1 MVKLKNES
9 NMKTI
14 FKTIACLSA
23 ALLAYSCVLNE
34 IDTQITDEEAIA
46 QIRLECDAL
55 ESYTMQSQKPQAV
68 SFRVNST
75 TPWEITG
82 FENSWLTVEPASS
95 KVSSLSEDITVK
107 ATGANSTL
115 SDRSITLTVKGANT
129 TITHSI
135 VITQMRMGQ
144 LTVEPVV
151 GDYDKAGAT
160 KTFTVSSNISWEASA
175 ADDWLTLNPS
185 SGTSD
190 GPMKT
195 VTVSAEA
202 AANKS
207 LSRSTVVTVVSGD
220 EKTQF
225 FVKQDGHTLEFQQLE
240 SPVID
245 RKGGELL
252 FTVNSTLDWKVESS
266 NENFTATKVS
276 DTQVKVS
283 APFNSQFAE
292 RKATIILKPTSDEY
306 GDVSGSTE
314 VSQGV
319 NFTFSGKYDILD
331 DGSIKIYCSDKT
343 RVTTID
349 NYRFVK
355 MTLIL
360 GDVSFEANGQL
371 WAVTKGGGDCNLYNQ
386 LTVGGT
392 TRLRT
397 DGTLPNCGKSSYK
410 NATYELSLA
419 EANAMK
425 KYRFE
430 ILPDYEHSETNDAG
444 VNVPYHYMRFY
455 YNDEETPRAVINY
468 RSGIMDDPTA
478 ENPYRFG
485 VEDKTTASWYV
496 VKSCVIE
503 PVAEQ

>member
-23 ALLAYSCVLNE
+23 ALLAYSCVLDE

-55 ESYTMQSQKPQAV
+55 ESYTIQSQKPQAV

-107 ATGANSTL
+107 ATANNTL
-115 SDRSITLTVKGANT
+115 SDRTITLTVKGANT

-135 VITQMRMGQ
+135 NITQMRMGQ

-160 KTFTVSSNISWEASA
+160 KTFTVSSNISWEATA

-207 LSRSTVVTVVSGD
+207 LSRSTIVTVVSGD

-252 FTVNSTLDWKVESS
+252 FTVNATLDWKVESS
-266 NENFTATKVS
+266 NANFTATKMS

-283 APFNSQFAE
+283 APFNNQFAE
-292 RKATIILKPTSDEY
+292 RKATITLKPTSDEF

-319 NFTFSGKYDILD
+319 NFTLQNCELLE
-331 DGSIKIYCSDKT
+331 DGSIKMSGSAGS
-343 RVTTID
+343 RVVTID
-349 NYRFVK
+349 EYRDNFDL
-355 MTLIL
+355 TLTM
-360 GDVSFEANGQL
+360 GDKNFGTAGQL
-371 WAVTKGGGDCNLYNQ
+371 WVQGKIGGVNIYNQ
-386 LTVGGT
+386 LSLGGN
-392 TRLRT
+392 TRIRT
-397 DGTLPNCGKSSYK
+397 DGTMAGDGGSSYK
-410 NATYELSLA
+410 SSTYSITQDEL
-419 EANAMK
+419 NAM
-425 KYRFE
+425 
-430 ILPDYEHSETNDAG
+430 ET
-444 VNVPYHYMRFY
+444 YHYKIATNAADATKMDMLFEVNGTEKKSHTGPNPFY
-455 YNDEETPRAVINY
+455 YDEGSTTFY
-468 RSGIMDDPTA
+468 
-478 ENPYRFG
+478 FG
-485 VEDKTTASWYV
+485 FYSTTSDGSWYV
-496 VKSCVIE
+496 VKTCDIK
-503 PVAEQ
+503 

>member
-23 ALLAYSCVLNE
+23 ALLAYSCVLDE

-68 SFRVNST
+68 SFRVSST

-135 VITQMRMGQ
+135 TITQMRMGQ

-160 KTFTVSSNISWEASA
+160 KTFTVSSNISWEATA

-202 AANKS
+202 APNKS

-220 EKTQF
+220 DKSQF
-225 FVKQDGHTLEFQQLE
+225 FVKQDGHTLEFQPLE

-245 RKGGELL
+245 RKGGELI
-252 FTVNSTLDWKVESS
+252 FGVNATMDWKVETD
-266 NENFTATKVS
+266 NANFTATKVS

-283 APFNSQFAE
+283 APFNNQFAE
-292 RKATIILKPTSDEY
+292 RKATIILKPTDADF

-319 NFTFSGKYDILD
+319 NFTLQNCELLD
-331 DGSIKIYCSDKT
+331 DGSVKMSGT
-343 RVTTID
+343 AGSRVVTID
-349 NYRFVK
+349 EYRDNFDL
-355 MTLIL
+355 TLTM
-360 GDVSFEANGQL
+360 GEKHFGTAGQL
-371 WAVTKGGGDCNLYNQ
+371 WVQGKVGGVNIYNQ
-386 LTVGGT
+386 LSLGGN
-392 TRLRT
+392 TRIRT
-397 DGTLPNCGKSSYK
+397 DGTMAGDGGSSYK
-410 NATYELSLA
+410 SSTYSITQDEL
-419 EANAMK
+419 NAM
-425 KYRFE
+425 
-430 ILPDYEHSETNDAG
+430 ET
-444 VNVPYHYMRFY
+444 YHYKIATNAADATKMDMLFEVNGTEKKSHTGPNPFY
-455 YNDEETPRAVINY
+455 YDEGSTTFY
-468 RSGIMDDPTA
+468 
-478 ENPYRFG
+478 FG
-485 VEDKTTASWYV
+485 FYSTTSDGSWYV
-496 VKSCVIE
+496 VKTCDIK
-503 PVAEQ
+503 

>member
-151 GDYDKAGAT
+151 GDFDKAGAT
-160 KTFTVSSNISWEASA
+160 KTFTVSSNISWEATA
-175 ADDWLTLNPS
+175 ADDWLTLSPS

-245 RKGGELL
+245 RRGGELL

-292 RKATIILKPTSDEY
+292 RKATITLKPTSDEF

-319 NFTFSGKYDILD
+319 NFTLQNCELLE
-331 DGSIKIYCSDKT
+331 DGSIKMSGSAGS
-343 RVTTID
+343 RVVTID
-349 NYRFVK
+349 EYRDNFDL
-355 MTLIL
+355 TLTM
-360 GDVSFEANGQL
+360 GDKNFGTAGQL
-371 WAVTKGGGDCNLYNQ
+371 WVQGKIGGVNIYNQ
-386 LTVGGT
+386 LSLGGN
-392 TRLRT
+392 TRIRT
-397 DGTLPNCGKSSYK
+397 DGTMAGDGGSSYK
-410 NATYELSLA
+410 SSTYSITQDEL
-419 EANAMK
+419 NAM
-425 KYRFE
+425 
-430 ILPDYEHSETNDAG
+430 ET
-444 VNVPYHYMRFY
+444 YHYKIATNAADATKMDMLFEVNGTEKKSHTGPNPFY
-455 YNDEETPRAVINY
+455 YDEGSTTFY
-468 RSGIMDDPTA
+468 
-478 ENPYRFG
+478 FG
-485 VEDKTTASWYV
+485 FYSTTSDGSWYV
-496 VKSCVIE
+496 VKTCDIK
-503 PVAEQ
+503 

>member
-23 ALLAYSCVLNE
+23 ALLAYSCVLDE

-68 SFRVNST
+68 SFRVSST

-82 FENSWLTVEPASS
+82 FEDSWLTVEPASS

-107 ATGANSTL
+107 ATANNAL
-115 SDRSITLTVKGANT
+115 SDRTVTLTVKGANT

-135 VITQMRMGQ
+135 NITQMRMGQ
-144 LTVEPVV
+144 LTVEPIV
-151 GDYDKAGAT
+151 GDYDNAGAT
-160 KTFTVSSNISWEASA
+160 KTFTVSSNISWEATA

-207 LSRSTVVTVVSGD
+207 LSRSTIVTVVSGD

-252 FTVNSTLDWKVESS
+252 FTVNATLDWKVESS
-266 NENFTATKVS
+266 NANFTATKMS

-283 APFNSQFAE
+283 APFNNQFAE
-292 RKATIILKPTSDEY
+292 RKATITLKPTSDEF

-319 NFTFSGKYDILD
+319 NFTLQNCELLE
-331 DGSIKIYCSDKT
+331 DGSIKMSGSAGS
-343 RVTTID
+343 RVVTID
-349 NYRFVK
+349 EYRDNFDL
-355 MTLIL
+355 TLTM
-360 GDVSFEANGQL
+360 GDKNFGTAGQL
-371 WAVTKGGGDCNLYNQ
+371 WVQGKIGGVNIYNQ
-386 LTVGGT
+386 LSLGGN
-392 TRLRT
+392 TRIRT
-397 DGTLPNCGKSSYK
+397 DGTMAGDGGSSYK
-410 NATYELSLA
+410 SSTYSITQDEL
-419 EANAMK
+419 NAM
-425 KYRFE
+425 
-430 ILPDYEHSETNDAG
+430 ET
-444 VNVPYHYMRFY
+444 YHYKIATNAADATKMDMLFEVNGTEKKSHTGPNPFY
-455 YNDEETPRAVINY
+455 YDEGSTTFY
-468 RSGIMDDPTA
+468 
-478 ENPYRFG
+478 FG
-485 VEDKTTASWYV
+485 FYSTTSDGSWYV
-496 VKSCVIE
+496 VKTCDIK
-503 PVAEQ
+503 

>member
-23 ALLAYSCVLNE
+23 ALLAYSCVLDE

-55 ESYTMQSQKPQAV
+55 ESYTIQSQKPQAV

-107 ATGANSTL
+107 ATANNTL
-115 SDRSITLTVKGANT
+115 SDRTITLTVQGANT

-135 VITQMRMGQ
+135 NITQMRMGQ

-160 KTFTVSSNISWEASA
+160 KTFTVSSNISWEATA

-207 LSRSTVVTVVSGD
+207 LSRSTIVTVVSGD

-252 FTVNSTLDWKVESS
+252 FTVNATLDWKVESS
-266 NENFTATKVS
+266 NANFTATKMS

-283 APFNSQFAE
+283 APFNNQFAE
-292 RKATIILKPTSDEY
+292 RKATITLKPTSDEF

-319 NFTFSGKYDILD
+319 NFTLQNCELLE
-331 DGSIKIYCSDKT
+331 DGSIKMSGSAGS
-343 RVTTID
+343 RVVTID
-349 NYRFVK
+349 EYRDNFDL
-355 MTLIL
+355 TLTM
-360 GDVSFEANGQL
+360 GDKNFGTAGQL
-371 WAVTKGGGDCNLYNQ
+371 WVQGKIGGVNIYNQ
-386 LTVGGT
+386 LSLGGN
-392 TRLRT
+392 TRIRT
-397 DGTLPNCGKSSYK
+397 DGTMAGDGGSSYK
-410 NATYELSLA
+410 SSTYSITQDEL
-419 EANAMK
+419 NAM
-425 KYRFE
+425 
-430 ILPDYEHSETNDAG
+430 ET
-444 VNVPYHYMRFY
+444 YHYKIATNAADATKMDMLFEVNGTEKKSHTGPNPFY
-455 YNDEETPRAVINY
+455 YDEGSTTFY
-468 RSGIMDDPTA
+468 
-478 ENPYRFG
+478 FG
-485 VEDKTTASWYV
+485 FYSTTSDGSWYV
-496 VKSCVIE
+496 VKTCDIK
-503 PVAEQ
+503 